1 MADNILRRGLI
12 ADASEAN
19 PWSSKLKQQ
28 GEKVW
33 AEGDMKALDQ
43 FNKLMVNEERIE
55 TFLMPMFDG
64 LGMGRMKN

>member
-1 MADNILRRGLI
+1 MADNTLRRGLI